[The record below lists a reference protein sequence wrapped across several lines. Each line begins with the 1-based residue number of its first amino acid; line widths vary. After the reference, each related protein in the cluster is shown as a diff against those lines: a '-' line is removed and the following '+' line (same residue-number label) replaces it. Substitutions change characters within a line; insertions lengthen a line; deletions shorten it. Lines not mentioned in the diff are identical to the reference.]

1 MVIAR
6 GGLTVPLL
14 PCCFSSGYRTDRN
27 LSPPRALTTDS
38 PYAVGEAGDGSQAAM
53 SEQPPIS
60 GSGDVP
66 TVHVKDGQGQELLC
80 FLEQLIP
87 LDGNDYA
94 LLTPV
99 DTPVCLFRL
108 SDDDEPELIEPASAS
123 EPVLSTAEVVLQEHE
138 LSLVRSAVT
147 LTVAGELDE
156 PDPEELDVDADDD
169 DDDDA
174 ETYELLVSFL
184 VAEQEYGLYIPLD
197 PFFVVARMQN
207 GHALLVQG
215 DEFERIQPR
224 IEAELEERESQD

>member
-1 MVIAR
+1 
-6 GGLTVPLL
+6 
-14 PCCFSSGYRTDRN
+14 
-27 LSPPRALTTDS
+27 
-38 PYAVGEAGDGSQAAM
+38 M

-66 TVHVKDGQGQELLC
+66 TVNVKDGQGQELLC

-108 SDDDEPELIEPASAS
+108 SDEDEPELIEPANAS

-138 LSLVRSAVT
+138 LTLVRSAVT

-156 PDPEELDVDADDD
+156 PDPEELELDADEDEPPALPVCPERQTERKTETVVD
-169 DDDDA
+169 KNAIFA
-174 ETYELLVSFL
+174 EIRSCRRKNRKT
-184 VAEQEYGLYIPLD
+184 
-197 PFFVVARMQN
+197 
-207 GHALLVQG
+207 
-215 DEFERIQPR
+215 
-224 IEAELEERESQD
+224 

>member
-1 MVIAR
+1 
-6 GGLTVPLL
+6 
-14 PCCFSSGYRTDRN
+14 
-27 LSPPRALTTDS
+27 
-38 PYAVGEAGDGSQAAM
+38 M

-66 TVHVKDGQGQELLC
+66 TVNVKDGQGQELLC

-108 SDDDEPELIEPASAS
+108 SDEDEPELIEPASAS

-138 LSLVRSAVT
+138 LTLVRSAVT

-156 PDPEELDVDADDD
+156 PDPEELELDADDD
-169 DDDDA
+169 EDDDA
-174 ETYELLVSFL
+174 ETYELLVIFL

-197 PFFVVARMQN
+197 PFFVVARMEN
-207 GHALLVQG
+207 GHAQLVQG
-215 DEFERIQPR
+215 DEFERVQPR
-224 IEAELEERESQD
+224 IEAELEERETQD